1 MSVNFKIITKDF
13 ENALV
18 RYKVSCQKDWQFVVR
33 QQSRIVGEKLLKFT
47 PPKTVA
53 IGKRNV
59 TRDIGKVFADLS
71 NTKWE
76 DKSLDKMWR
85 AGNFGGVKKALEN
98 HPNRLQMPVFKYK
111 RIFTKPVRNIHKAA
125 INRSGRVPK
134 NWRTQYAVAGKG
146 ELKKYVK
153 KVQLQVGVAKS
164 GWLAALV
171 KLGGKAP
178 NFVARH
184 GTKYGGFVD
193 GNKGD
198 NPFFTLINK
207 VSTFPQG
214 GTPARILRR
223 AFIAQIKAMENNI
236 KRLMDKSGRIF

>member
-1 MSVNFKIITKDF
+1 
-13 ENALV
+13 
-18 RYKVSCQKDWQFVVR
+18 
-33 QQSRIVGEKLLKFT
+33 
-47 PPKTVA
+47 
-53 IGKRNV
+53 
-59 TRDIGKVFADLS
+59 
-71 NTKWE
+71 
-76 DKSLDKMWR
+76 MWR
-85 AGNFGGVKKALEN
+85 AGNFEGVKKALEN
-98 HPNRLQMPVFKYK
+98 NPNKLQMPVFKYK
-111 RIFTKPVRNIHKAA
+111 RIFAKPVRNIHKAA

-146 ELKKYVK
+146 EVKKYVK

-178 NFVARH
+178 NFVSRH

-207 VSTFPQG
+207 VSTFPHG

-223 AFIAQIKAMENNI
+223 AFIAQTKAMQNNI

>member
-1 MSVNFKIITKDF
+1 MSVNFEIITKDF
-13 ENALV
+13 ENALTK
-18 RYKVSCQKDWQFVVR
+18 YKVACRKDWQFVIR
-33 QQSRIVGEKLLKFT
+33 QQSRIVGERLVKFT
-47 PPKTVA
+47 PPKTAV

-59 TRDIGKVFADLS
+59 ARDIGKVFADLS
-71 NTKWE
+71 NTKWN

-85 AGNFGGVKKALEN
+85 AGNLEGVKKALKN

-111 RIFTKPVRNIHKAA
+111 RIFVKPVRNIHKAA

-134 NWRTQYAVAGKG
+134 NWHTSYAVAGKG

-178 NFVARH
+178 NFVSRH
-184 GTKYGGFVD
+184 GTKYGGFID

-198 NPFFTLINK
+198 NPFFSLINK

>member
-1 MSVNFKIITKDF
+1 MSVKFEIITKDF
-13 ENALV
+13 EDALAK
-18 RYKVSCQKDWQFVVR
+18 YKVVCRKDWQFVIR
-33 QQSRIVGEKLLKFT
+33 QQSRIVGEKLVKFT
-47 PPKTVA
+47 PPKTAA

-59 TRDIGKVFADLS
+59 ARDIGKVFADLS
-71 NTKWE
+71 NTKWN

-85 AGNFGGVKKALEN
+85 AGNFEGVKKALEN
-98 HPNRLQMPVFKYK
+98 HPNKLQMPVFKYK
-111 RIFTKPVRNIHKAA
+111 RIFAKPVRNIHKAA

-134 NWRTQYAVAGKG
+134 NWRTSYAVAGKG

-178 NFVARH
+178 SFVSRH
-184 GTKYGGFVD
+184 GTKYGGFID

-198 NPFFTLINK
+198 NPFFALINK

-214 GTPARILRR
+214 GAPARILHR
-223 AFIAQIKAMENNI
+223 AFIAQTKAMGKNI

>member
-1 MSVNFKIITKDF
+1 MKVYTEDF

-18 RYKVSCQKDWQFVVR
+18 RYKVACQKDWQFVIK
-33 QQSRIVGEKLLKFT
+33 QQSRRVGEKLVKFT
-47 PPKTVA
+47 PPKTSG
-53 IGKRNV
+53 IGKKNV
-59 TRDIGKVFADLS
+59 ARDIGKVFADLG

-76 DKSLDKMWR
+76 DKPLDKMWK
-85 AGNFGGVKKALEN
+85 AGDFEGVKKALSA
-98 HPNRLQMPVFKYK
+98 HPSKETLPIFQYEKIFK
-111 RIFTKPVRNIHKAA
+111 KPIRAIHKAA
-125 INRSGRVPK
+125 IGKSGRVPK
-134 NWRTQYAVAGKG
+134 HFKTRYAVAGKG

-198 NPFFTLINK
+198 NPFFTLINN

-223 AFIAQIKAMENNI
+223 AFIAQTKAMQNNI

>member
-1 MSVNFKIITKDF
+1 MSVDFQIITKNF

-47 PPKTVA
+47 PPKTATV
-53 IGKRNV
+53 GKRNV
-59 TRDIGKVFADLS
+59 ARDIGKVFADLS
-71 NTKWE
+71 NTKWN

-85 AGNFGGVKKALEN
+85 AGNFEGVKKALEN
-98 HPNRLQMPVFKYK
+98 NPNKLQMPVFKYK
-111 RIFTKPVRNIHKAA
+111 RIFAKPVRNIHKAA

-146 ELKKYVK
+146 ELKKYIRR
-153 KVQLQVGVAKS
+153 VQQQVGVAKS

-178 NFVARH
+178 NFVSRH
-184 GTKYGGFVD
+184 GTKYGGFID

-223 AFIAQIKAMENNI
+223 AFIAQTKAIESNI

>member
-1 MSVNFKIITKDF
+1 MSVDFQVITKNF
-13 ENALV
+13 EDALV
-18 RYKVSCQKDWQFVVR
+18 RYKVACQKDLQFVVR

-47 PPKTVA
+47 PPKTAA

-59 TRDIGKVFADLS
+59 ARDIGKVFADLS
-71 NTKWE
+71 NTKWN

-85 AGNFGGVKKALEN
+85 AGNFEDVKKALEN
-98 HPNRLQMPVFKYK
+98 HPNKSEMPIFKYK
-111 RIFTKPVRNIHKAA
+111 RIFVKPIKNIHKAA
-125 INRSGRVPK
+125 IGKSGRVPK
-134 NWRTQYAVAGKG
+134 NWRTQYAVVGKG
-146 ELKKYVK
+146 ELKKYIR

-178 NFVARH
+178 NFVLRH
-184 GTKYGGFVD
+184 GMKYGGFID

-198 NPFFTLINK
+198 NPFFVLINK

-214 GTPARILRR
+214 GTPIRILKR
-223 AFIAQIKAMENNI
+223 AFVAQTKAMENNI

>member
-1 MSVNFKIITKDF
+1 MSVDFQVITKNF
-13 ENALV
+13 EDTLV
-18 RYKVSCQKDWQFVVR
+18 RYKVACQKDWQFVVR
-33 QQSRIVGEKLLKFT
+33 QQSRIVGEKLVKFT
-47 PPKTVA
+47 PTKTAA

-59 TRDIGKVFADLS
+59 ARDIGKVFADLS

-76 DKSLDKMWR
+76 DKSLNKMWR
-85 AGNFGGVKKALEN
+85 AGNFEGVKKALEN
-98 HPNRLQMPVFKYK
+98 HPNKSEMPIFKYK
-111 RIFTKPVRNIHKAA
+111 RIFAKPIKNIHKSA
-125 INRSGRVPK
+125 IGKSGRVPK
-134 NWRTQYAVAGKG
+134 NWRTQYAVAGKD

-153 KVQLQVGVAKS
+153 KIQLQVGVAKS
-164 GWLAALV
+164 GWLAALT

-178 NFVARH
+178 NFVSRH
-184 GTKYGGFVD
+184 GAKYGGFID

-214 GTPARILRR
+214 GTPMRVLKR
-223 AFIAQIKAMENNI
+223 AFVAQTKAMGNNI

>member
-1 MSVNFKIITKDF
+1 MCIRD
-13 ENALV
+13 
-18 RYKVSCQKDWQFVVR
+18 R
-33 QQSRIVGEKLLKFT
+33 
-47 PPKTVA
+47 
-53 IGKRNV
+53 RNV
-59 TRDIGKVFADLS
+59 ARDIGKVFADLS
-71 NTKWE
+71 NIKWN

-85 AGNFGGVKKALEN
+85 AGNFEGVKKALEN
-98 HPNRLQMPVFKYK
+98 HPNKLQMPVFKYK
-111 RIFTKPVRNIHKAA
+111 RIFEKPVRNIHKAA
-125 INRSGRVPK
+125 ISRSGRVPK
-134 NWRTQYAVAGKG
+134 NWHTSYAVAGKG

-178 NFVARH
+178 NFVSRH
-184 GTKYGGFVD
+184 GTKYGGFID
-193 GNKGD
+193 DNKGD

-214 GTPARILRR
+214 GAPARILRR
-223 AFIAQIKAMENNI
+223 AFIAQTKAMESNI

>member
-1 MSVNFKIITKDF
+1 
-13 ENALV
+13 
-18 RYKVSCQKDWQFVVR
+18 
-33 QQSRIVGEKLLKFT
+33 
-47 PPKTVA
+47 
-53 IGKRNV
+53 
-59 TRDIGKVFADLS
+59 
-71 NTKWE
+71 
-76 DKSLDKMWR
+76 
-85 AGNFGGVKKALEN
+85 
-98 HPNRLQMPVFKYK
+98 MPVFKYK
-111 RIFTKPVRNIHKAA
+111 RIFVKPVRNIHKAA
-125 INRSGRVPK
+125 INKSGRVPK
-134 NWRTQYAVAGKG
+134 NWRTSYAVAGKG

-178 NFVARH
+178 NFVSCH

-223 AFIAQIKAMENNI
+223 AFIAQTKAMENNI

>member
-1 MSVNFKIITKDF
+1 MSVNFEIITKGF
-13 ENALV
+13 ENALTK
-18 RYKVSCQKDWQFVVR
+18 YKVAYRKDWQFVIR
-33 QQSRIVGEKLLKFT
+33 QQSRIVGERLVKFT
-47 PPKTVA
+47 PPKTAA
-53 IGKRNV
+53 IGKHNV
-59 TRDIGKVFADLS
+59 ARDIGKVFADLS
-71 NTKWE
+71 NTKWH

-85 AGNFGGVKKALEN
+85 AGNFEGVKKALEK
-98 HPNRLQMPVFKYK
+98 HPNKLQMPVFKYK
-111 RIFTKPVRNIHKAA
+111 RIFAKPVRNIHKAA

-134 NWRTQYAVAGKG
+134 NWHTSYAVAGKG

-178 NFVARH
+178 NFVSRH
-184 GTKYGGFVD
+184 GTKYGGFID

-214 GTPARILRR
+214 GTSARILRR
-223 AFIAQIKAMENNI
+223 AFIAQTKAMENNI

>member
-1 MSVNFKIITKDF
+1 MSVNFEIITKGF
-13 ENALV
+13 ENVLAK
-18 RYKVSCQKDWQFVVR
+18 YKVACRKDWQFVIR
-33 QQSRIVGEKLLKFT
+33 QQSRIVGEKLVKFT
-47 PPKTVA
+47 PPKTA
-53 IGKRNV
+53 ALGKRNV
-59 TRDIGKVFADLS
+59 ARDIGKVFVDLS
-71 NTKWE
+71 NTKWH

-85 AGNFGGVKKALEN
+85 AGNFDGVKKALEN
-98 HPNRLQMPVFKYK
+98 HLNKLQMPVFKYK
-111 RIFTKPVRNIHKAA
+111 RIFAKPVRNIHKAA
-125 INRSGRVPK
+125 INKTGRVPK
-134 NWRTQYAVAGKG
+134 NWHTSYAVAGKG
-146 ELKKYVK
+146 ELKKYVQ

-171 KLGGKAP
+171 KLGGKTP
-178 NFVARH
+178 NFVSRH

-214 GTPARILRR
+214 GTPTRILRR
-223 AFIAQIKAMENNI
+223 AFIAQTKAMENNI

>member
-1 MSVNFKIITKDF
+1 MSVNFEIITKDF
-13 ENALV
+13 ENALAK
-18 RYKVSCQKDWQFVVR
+18 YKVACRKDWQFVIR
-33 QQSRIVGEKLLKFT
+33 QQSRIVGEKLVKFT
-47 PPKTVA
+47 PPKTAA
-53 IGKRNV
+53 IGKRNIA
-59 TRDIGKVFADLS
+59 RDIGKVFADLS
-71 NTKWE
+71 NTKWH

-85 AGNFGGVKKALEN
+85 AGNFAGVKKALEN
-98 HPNRLQMPVFKYK
+98 HPNKLQMPVFKYK
-111 RIFTKPVRNIHKAA
+111 RIFSKPVRNIHKAA
-125 INRSGRVPK
+125 ISRSGRVPK

-178 NFVARH
+178 NFVLRH
-184 GTKYGGFVD
+184 GTKYGGFID

-207 VSTFPQG
+207 VSTFPHG
-214 GTPARILRR
+214 DVPARILRR
-223 AFIAQIKAMENNI
+223 AFIAQTKAMENNI

>member
-1 MSVNFKIITKDF
+1 MSVDFQIITKYF
-13 ENALV
+13 EDALV
-18 RYKVSCQKDWQFVVR
+18 RYKVACQKDWQFLVR

-47 PPKTVA
+47 PPKTA
-53 IGKRNV
+53 AMGKRNV
-59 TRDIGKVFADLS
+59 ARDIGKVFADLS
-71 NTKWE
+71 NTKWH
-76 DKSLDKMWR
+76 DKSLDKMWC
-85 AGNFGGVKKALEN
+85 AGNFEGVKKALEN
-98 HPNRLQMPVFKYK
+98 HPNKLQMPVFKYK
-111 RIFTKPVRNIHKAA
+111 RVFAKPVRNIHKAA
-125 INRSGRVPK
+125 IRRSGRDPK

-153 KVQLQVGVAKS
+153 KIQLQVGVAKS
-164 GWLAALV
+164 GWLAALA

-178 NFVARH
+178 SFVSRH

-198 NPFFTLINK
+198 NPFFSLINK

-223 AFIAQIKAMENNI
+223 AFIAQTKAMQNNI

>member
-1 MSVNFKIITKDF
+1 MSVNFEIITKDF
-13 ENALV
+13 ENALAK
-18 RYKVSCQKDWQFVVR
+18 YKVACRKDWQFVIR
-33 QQSRIVGEKLLKFT
+33 QQSRIVGEKLVKFT
-47 PPKTVA
+47 PPKTAA

-59 TRDIGKVFADLS
+59 ARDIGKVFADLS
-71 NTKWE
+71 NTKWNDE
-76 DKSLDKMWR
+76 SLDKMWR
-85 AGNFGGVKKALEN
+85 ASNFEGVKKALEN
-98 HPNRLQMPVFKYK
+98 HPNKLQMPVFKYK
-111 RIFTKPVRNIHKAA
+111 RIFAKPVLNIHKAA
-125 INRSGRVPK
+125 INKSGRVPK
-134 NWRTQYAVAGKG
+134 NWQTQYAVAGKG

-153 KVQLQVGVAKS
+153 RVQLQVGVAKS

-178 NFVARH
+178 NFVSRH
-184 GTKYGGFVD
+184 GTKYGGFID

-214 GTPARILRR
+214 GALARILRR
-223 AFIAQIKAMENNI
+223 AFIAQTKAMGNNI

>member
-1 MSVNFKIITKDF
+1 MSVDFQVITKNF
-13 ENALV
+13 EDALV
-18 RYKVSCQKDWQFVVR
+18 RYKVACQKDWQFVVR

-47 PPKTVA
+47 PPKTAA

-59 TRDIGKVFADLS
+59 ARDIVKVFADLS
-71 NTKWE
+71 GTKWE
-76 DKSLDKMWR
+76 DKSLNKMWR
-85 AGNFGGVKKALEN
+85 SGNFEGVKKALDN
-98 HPNRLQMPVFKYK
+98 HPNKSEMPICKYK
-111 RIFTKPVRNIHKAA
+111 RIFVKPVRNIHKAA
-125 INRSGRVPK
+125 IGKNGRVPK

-146 ELKKYVK
+146 ELKKYIR

-164 GWLAALV
+164 GWLAALT